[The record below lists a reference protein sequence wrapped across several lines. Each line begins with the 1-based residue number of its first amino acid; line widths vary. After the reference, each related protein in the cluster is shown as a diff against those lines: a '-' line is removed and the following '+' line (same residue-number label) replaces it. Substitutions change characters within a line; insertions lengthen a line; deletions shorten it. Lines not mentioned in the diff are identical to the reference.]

1 MAAWTYG
8 LIGLFGVVLAVVGL
22 AGMTAYSTAQR
33 RREIAV
39 RMAFGAG
46 ARNVLTLVLKETSI
60 LLITGILLGTTFA
73 ILAERALGAASSTV
87 ATVNSRSSSDPW
99 VIVGAPLLLA
109 VLSLFACYVPG
120 RRSTKLNPVTAL
132 RHE

>member
-1 MAAWTYG
+1 
-8 LIGLFGVVLAVVGL
+8 
-22 AGMTAYSTAQR
+22 MTAYSTAQR

-46 ARNVLTLVLKETSI
+46 ARNVLMLVLKETSI

-73 ILAERALGAASSTV
+73 ILAERALGVASSTV

-99 VIVGAPLLLA
+99 VMVGAPLLLA
-109 VLSLFACYVPG
+109 VLFLFACYVPG
-120 RRSTKLNPVTAL
+120 RRSAKLNPVTAL